1 MGKGSNV
8 QKAQRA
14 RADAAKRKA
23 AEGQGGGGSKGI
35 DQRRGTKE
43 DFARAAEE
51 RAAKKALK
59 EKLKAEKAAK
69 EAKTAKALA
78 KRRGE
83 TGQKKKKKGGD
94 DLSFLDDALANC
106 KVGGKGKG
114 KKKK

>member
-43 DFARAAEE
+43 DLSALR
-51 RAAKKALK
+51 RSAKLKKELK

-69 EAKTAKALA
+69 AAKAAKEIA
-78 KRRGE
+78 KRHG
-83 TGQKKKKKGGD
+83 TGTKGGKKKKG
-94 DLSFLDDALANC
+94 
-106 KVGGKGKG
+106 KGKI
-114 KKKK
+114 